1 MNSQLFGQ
9 KQEPNAAPWTRI
21 EILKNKDNV
30 AVLRAARA
38 GKTNSLQGS
47 TSIFLPHHGGRSAQK
62 AQISDGSSMSCSIL
76 IPTTLLKTHKDR
88 AQIFGIPKEAK
99 AYIHE
104 TATLSQGS

>member
-76 IPTTLLKTHKDR
+76 IPTKDPQR
-88 AQIFGIPKEAK
+88 QSTDFWYTKRSK
-99 AYIHE
+99 SLH
-104 TATLSQGS
+104 S

>member
-1 MNSQLFGQ
+1 MNIQLFGQ
-9 KQEPNAAPWTRI
+9 KQEPNAAPRTRI
-21 EILKNKDNV
+21 TILKNKDDV
-30 AVLRAARA
+30 AVLR
-38 GKTNSLQGS
+38 KTNSLQGS

-99 AYIHE
+99 ACIHE

>member
-88 AQIFGIPKEAK
+88 GQIFGIPKEAK
-99 AYIHE
+99 ACIHE